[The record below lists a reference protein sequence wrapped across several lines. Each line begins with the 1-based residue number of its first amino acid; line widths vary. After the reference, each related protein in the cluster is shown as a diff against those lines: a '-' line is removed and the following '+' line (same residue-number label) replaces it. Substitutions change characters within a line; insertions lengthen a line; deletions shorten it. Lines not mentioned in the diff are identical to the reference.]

1 MNGSIIWQGVGW
13 LALVLNVWGNLQ
25 LTGKGR
31 AGWLVRLAVNFLWIG
46 YAFDQQA
53 WALLANHAVFVPIN
67 IFGWF
72 RWRPETSEAM
82 EIKRLRAGLR
92 DIELR
97 ALGSREY
104 RVARAVRIVL
114 AD

>member
-1 MNGSIIWQGVGW
+1 MTGPMIWQAIGW
-13 LALVLNVWGNLQ
+13 LALVLNIWGNLQ

-46 YAFDQQA
+46 YSVNQGA
-53 WALLANHAVFVPIN
+53 WALLANHAIFVPIN
-67 IFGWF
+67 VVGWL
-72 RWRPETSEAM
+72 RWRPSAEGG

-92 DIELR
+92 EVELMAINR
-97 ALGSREY
+97 RDY
-104 RVARAVRIVL
+104 RTSSAVRRVL